1 MRKIICTYCF
11 LVLLAANQ
19 LLAQHKSTLVK
30 IAEIAYSDGNFY
42 HSIDL
47 YNEELKKNKSNAYA
61 LQQLGLCYQK
71 IGDFTAANTCFK
83 KLYASNDKDCPLA
96 EYYLAMSQKTLGE
109 YAVAK
114 EHFDNVKKTYKGN
127 NQSYYTAKAKDE
139 SKICTIALSATERAN
154 VFINLLPPSVN
165 KRYSELSPTVFNN
178 MLVFSALSS
187 DTLLSIDEEAPTPKS
202 KFYYIELN
210 DSSASPKLFLPQFF
224 NEYKHDLVDIDFST
238 DAQRMYFTLCQK
250 NSDGKEIAQIYG
262 SAKEGVNW
270 GKAVKMG
277 DLINDPSGLYTAI
290 HPALGWDSKS
300 KQDILYFSSDRP
312 GGSGALDL
320 WYAEIDAQ
328 FSVDG
333 VYNMGRKF
341 NSVENEITPFIDS
354 QTGHLYFSSN
364 GLDGLGGYDIFI
376 ASDKGKNFDK
386 PKNMGKP
393 YNSSYDDFYFRHS
406 AKQNGYFVSNR
417 INVQKSNCCDDI
429 FSFRKEDKK
438 HFNFSAIKKVNDSTE
453 QNINSVSFVFFHDKD
468 TVMAQYGKTYSLP
481 TTDSI
486 TVLALKNGYIQNYRS
501 IALRSLKNDTS
512 LLVMEMEEIKL
523 NQEYR
528 LNNIFFDYD
537 KATLTS
543 ACIGELERLRNFI
556 SENPDVLIEIAA
568 HSDNK
573 GAADYNLKL
582 SQARAKSVVDY
593 LVQKGIPQEQLVAKG
608 YGMTVPIAFNTT
620 PTGED
625 NPEGRQLNRRIVFK
639 IIGPFKTEQDE
650 K

>member
-1 MRKIICTYCF
+1 M
-11 LVLLAANQ
+11 
-19 LLAQHKSTLVK
+19 
-30 IAEIAYSDGNFY
+30 AEIAYADGNFY

-47 YNEELKKNKSNAYA
+47 YNEELEKNKSNAYA

-71 IGDFTAANTCFK
+71 IGDFAAANNCFEK
-83 KLYASNDKDCPLA
+83 VYASNDKDCPLA
-96 EYYLAMSQKTLGE
+96 EYYLAMSQKTLGD
-109 YAVAK
+109 YAAAK

-139 SKICTIALSATERAN
+139 SKMCLSAQNATTRAN
-154 VFINLLPPSVN
+154 VFINLLPSSVN

-178 MLVFSALSS
+178 MLVFSALPA
-187 DTLLSIDEEAPTPKS
+187 DTLLSIAEDDATPKS
-202 KFYYIELN
+202 KFYCISLN
-210 DSSASPKLFLPQFF
+210 DNSAPAQLFSPQFF
-224 NEYKHDLVDIDFST
+224 DEYKNDLVDIAFST

-328 FSVDG
+328 FSVDKA
-333 VYNMGRKF
+333 YNMGRKF
-341 NSVENEITPFIDS
+341 NSAENEITPFIDK

-364 GLDGLGGYDIFI
+364 GLDGIGGYDIFI

-393 YNSSYDDFYFRHS
+393 YNSSYDDFYFRQS

-417 INVQKSNCCDDI
+417 IDVQKTNCCDDI
-429 FSFRKEDKK
+429 FSFHKEDKK
-438 HFNFSAIKKVNDSTE
+438 NFNFSAVKKVNDSTE
-453 QNINSVSFVFFHDKD
+453 QSINGVSFVFFHGKD

-486 TVLALKNGYIQNYRS
+486 TVLALKKGYIQNYRS
-501 IALRSLKNDTS
+501 IALSSLKNDTS
-512 LLVMEMEEIKL
+512 LLAIEMEEIKL

-543 ACIGELERLRNFI
+543 ASIGELERLRNFI
-556 SENPDVLIEIAA
+556 SENPNVLIEIAA

-582 SQARAKSVVDY
+582 SQARAKNVVDY

-608 YGMTVPIAFNTT
+608 YGMTAPIAFNTT

-639 IIGPFKTEQDE
+639 IIGLYKTEQHE